1 MASGAHVRV
10 EGLQRSDGGVVAL
23 PDLGLRLG
31 PGLAG
36 LLGPNGA
43 ARSALL
49 RIWATRLP
57 TRAGT
62 VRVPRRHSRITF
74 GRRRPWRDPTSPTL
88 GSAAGTALERRLSRQ
103 LIAAGP
109 SVRRLKR
116 GATLVKQGAPGS
128 ELFSLWRGAW
138 RSRWT
143 ASGSAW
149 SGPGAVL
156 GELAVLEHDLMAV
169 GVVPARLRD
178 RTACWPW
185 PRPSAPTRS
194 RWRPGSTAGGSG
206 RRWRWSCPPC
216 PSGGSRQ
223 VQLRLEAVPGLC

>member
-23 PDLGLRLG
+23 ADLGLRLG
-31 PGLAG
+31 AGLTG

-62 VRVPRRHSRITF
+62 VRVPRRHSRITS
-74 GRRRPWRDPTSPTL
+74 GRRTPWRDPTSPTL
-88 GSAAGTALERRLSRQ
+88 GSAAGTALERRLSRR

-109 SVRRLKR
+109 SVRRLER

-128 ELFSLWRGAW
+128 ELFLLLEGSLAVEVDSERVGVVGA
-138 RSRWT
+138 
-143 ASGSAW
+143 
-149 SGPGAVL
+149 GAIL
-156 GELAVLEHDLMAV
+156 GELAVLEHDVMVV
-169 GVVPARLRD
+169 GVVPAQLRD
-178 RTACWPW
+178 RAGLLTTAATLGAKPD
-185 PRPSAPTRS
+185 
-194 RWRPGSTAGGSG
+194 RWRPGSTTGGSD
-206 RRWRWSCPPC
+206 RRWR
-216 PSGGSRQ
+216 
-223 VQLRLEAVPGLC
+223 